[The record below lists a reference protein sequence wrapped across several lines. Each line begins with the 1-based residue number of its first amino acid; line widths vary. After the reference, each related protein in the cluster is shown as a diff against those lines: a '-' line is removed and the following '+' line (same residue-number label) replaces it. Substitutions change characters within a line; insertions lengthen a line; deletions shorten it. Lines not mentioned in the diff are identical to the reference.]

1 MKKYKKYIIRTIIL
15 LALFL
20 LAILI
25 NSCTVTY
32 QPERYANPRHRYI
45 IRTNKGERQMTRII
59 RQSTF
64 RRKTEGCGYQ
74 K

>member
-1 MKKYKKYIIRTIIL
+1 MKIYKKYTLRIL
-15 LALFL
+15 LLLVLFL

-25 NSCTVTY
+25 NSCTKHY
-32 QPERYANPRHRYI
+32 SPERYANPRHKYN
-45 IRTNKGERQMTRII
+45 IRTTKGEREMNRLI

-64 RRKTEGCGYQ
+64 HNRHEGCGYQ

>member
-1 MKKYKKYIIRTIIL
+1 MKTYKKYTIRIIIL
-15 LALFL
+15 LVLFL
-20 LAILI
+20 LAILL
-25 NSCTVTY
+25 NSCNKY
-32 QPERYANPRHRYI
+32 YSPEKYANPRHRYI
-45 IRTNKGERQMTRII
+45 IRTNKGEREMTRIL